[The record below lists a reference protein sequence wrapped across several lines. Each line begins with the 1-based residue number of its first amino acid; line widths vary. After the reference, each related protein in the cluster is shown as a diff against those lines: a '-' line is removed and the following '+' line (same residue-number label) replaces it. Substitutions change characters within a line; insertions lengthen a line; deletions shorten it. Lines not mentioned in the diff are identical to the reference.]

1 MQAFILPVG
10 DEILIGQITDSNSA
24 WIAQQLNL
32 HGISLRH
39 TMSVGDKHEEIV
51 EAIDFALSQADIILM
66 TGGLG
71 PTKDDITK
79 KAIADFFKVEMTFHD
94 ETWARIVRFFEKLG
108 RPVRE
113 SHKVQGWMPTN
124 ATVLTNKMGT
134 APGMWFEHE
143 GKILV
148 SMPGVPH
155 EMKYLM
161 EYEVLPRLKAKIQA
175 APIAHRTLLTAGTG
189 ESELAL
195 LLETFEETLPTHLKL
210 AYLPSL
216 GQVRLRLTG
225 RHADET
231 TLNQILDEK
240 ATEMEQLVQEY
251 VFGHGTETLEEV
263 IGKIAKAKELK
274 IGTAES
280 CTGGGIAQKLTSI
293 AGASAYFEGSI
304 VAYSYDV
311 KRKGLKVK
319 DTTLQTH
326 GAVSEETVKEMV
338 KGALKAIGCD
348 VAIAVSGIMGPSG
361 GSDEK
366 PVGTVCV
373 AVGSKKHIKTY
384 KLNLLSRTRTLNTE
398 YTIVF
403 ALNKLR
409 KFLLKM

>member
-1 MQAFILPVG
+1 MQAFIVPVG

-39 TMSVGDKHEEIV
+39 AMSVGDKHEEIV
-51 EAIDFALSQADIILM
+51 EAIDFAMSQADIILM

-79 KAIADFFKVEMTFHD
+79 KAIADFFNVEMTFHD
-94 ETWARIVRFFEKLG
+94 ETWSRIVRFFEKLG
-108 RPVRE
+108 RPVRD
-113 SHKVQGWMPTN
+113 SHKVQCWMPTN

-134 APGMWFEHE
+134 APGMWFEHD
-143 GKILV
+143 GKILI

-195 LLETFEETLPTHLKL
+195 LLDSFEDTLPENLKL
-210 AYLPSL
+210 AYLPNL

-225 RHADET
+225 RHHNENELN
-231 TLNQILDEK
+231 TLLDEK
-240 ATEMEQLVQEY
+240 AAEMEQIVQEF
-251 VFGHGTETLEEV
+251 VFGHDTETLEEV
-263 IGKIAKAKELK
+263 IGKIAKAKNLT

-280 CTGGGIAQKLTSI
+280 CTGGGIAQKLTSVP
-293 AGASAYFEGSI
+293 GSSAYFEGSI
-304 VAYSYDV
+304 IAYSYAV
-311 KRKGLKVK
+311 KRNILKVK
-319 DTTLQTH
+319 DTTLQAH
-326 GAVSEETVKEMV
+326 GAVSEATVKEMV
-338 KGALKAIGCD
+338 SGALDTLGVD
-348 VAIAVSGIMGPSG
+348 VALSVSGIMGPG
-361 GSDEK
+361 GGTDEK
-366 PVGTVCV
+366 PVGTVWL
-373 AVGSKKHIKTY
+373 AVGNKERIETHQL
-384 KLNLLSRTRTLNTE
+384 KLGRTRALNTE

-403 ALNKLR
+403 ALNMLR
-409 KFLLKM
+409 KFLLQ

>member
-39 TMSVGDKHEEIV
+39 AMSVGDKHEEIV
-51 EAIDFALSQADIILM
+51 EAIGFALSQADIILM

-94 ETWARIVRFFEKLG
+94 ETWSRIVRFFEKIG

-113 SHKVQGWMPTN
+113 SHKIQGWMPTN

-195 LLETFEETLPTHLKL
+195 LLDTFEDTLPENLKL
-210 AYLPSL
+210 AYLPNL

-225 RHADET
+225 RHDDET
-231 TLNQILDEK
+231 ALNVLLDEK
-240 ATEMEQLVQEY
+240 AAEMERIVQEY
-251 VFGHGTETLEEV
+251 VFGHDTETLEEV
-263 IGKIAKAKELK
+263 IGKIAKAKNLT

-280 CTGGGIAQKLTSI
+280 CTGGGIAQKLTAVS
-293 AGASAYFEGSI
+293 GSSAYFEGSI
-304 VAYSYDV
+304 IAYSYTV
-311 KRKGLKVK
+311 KRNSLKVK
-319 DTTLQTH
+319 ETTLQTY
-326 GAVSEETVKEMV
+326 GAVSEATVKEMV
-338 KGALKAIGCD
+338 SGALDALGVD
-348 VAIAVSGIMGPSG
+348 VALSVSGIMGPSG
-361 GSDEK
+361 GTDEK
-366 PVGTVCV
+366 PVGTVWL
-373 AVGSKKHIKTY
+373 AVGNKERIETY
-384 KLNLLSRTRTLNTE
+384 QLKLGRTRALNTE
-398 YTIVF
+398 YTVVF
-403 ALNKLR
+403 ALNMLR
-409 KFLLKM
+409 KFLLQ

>member
-1 MQAFILPVG
+1 MQAFIVPVG

-39 TMSVGDKHEEIV
+39 AMSVGDKHEEIV

-79 KAIADFFKVEMTFHD
+79 KAIADFFNVEMTFHD
-94 ETWARIVRFFEKLG
+94 ETWSRIVRFFEKLG
-108 RPVRE
+108 RPVRD
-113 SHKVQGWMPTN
+113 SHKVQCWMPTN

-134 APGMWFEHE
+134 APGMWFEHD

-195 LLETFEETLPTHLKL
+195 LLDTFEDTLPENLKL
-210 AYLPSL
+210 AYLPNL

-225 RHADET
+225 RHHDENELN
-231 TLNQILDEK
+231 TLLDEK
-240 ATEMEQLVQEY
+240 AAEMEQIVQEF
-251 VFGHGTETLEEV
+251 VFGHDTETLEEV
-263 IGKIAKAKELK
+263 IGKIAKAKNLT

-280 CTGGGIAQKLTSI
+280 CTGGGIAQKLTSVP
-293 AGASAYFEGSI
+293 GSSAYFEGSI
-304 VAYSYDV
+304 IAYSYAV
-311 KRKGLKVK
+311 KRNILKVK
-319 DTTLQTH
+319 DTTLQVH
-326 GAVSEETVKEMV
+326 GAVSEATVTEMV
-338 KGALKAIGCD
+338 SGALDSLGVD
-348 VAIAVSGIMGPSG
+348 VALSVSGIMGPG
-361 GSDEK
+361 GGTDEK
-366 PVGTVCV
+366 PVGTVWL
-373 AVGSKKHIKTY
+373 AVGNKERMETHQL
-384 KLNLLSRTRTLNTE
+384 KLGRTRALNTE
-398 YTIVF
+398 YTVVF
-403 ALNKLR
+403 ALNMLR
-409 KFLLKM
+409 KFLLQ

>member
-1 MQAFILPVG
+1 MQAFIVPVG

-39 TMSVGDKHEEIV
+39 AMSVGDKHEEIV

-79 KAIADFFKVEMTFHD
+79 KAIADFFNVEMTFHD
-94 ETWARIVRFFEKLG
+94 ETWSRIVRFFEKLG
-108 RPVRE
+108 RPVRD
-113 SHKVQGWMPTN
+113 SHKVQCWMPTN

-134 APGMWFEHE
+134 APGMWFEHD

-195 LLETFEETLPTHLKL
+195 LLDTFEDTLPENLKL
-210 AYLPSL
+210 AYLPNL

-225 RHADET
+225 RHHDENELN
-231 TLNQILDEK
+231 TLLDEK
-240 ATEMEQLVQEY
+240 AAEMEQIVQEF
-251 VFGHGTETLEEV
+251 VFGHDTETLEEV
-263 IGKIAKAKELK
+263 IGKIAKAKNLT

-280 CTGGGIAQKLTSI
+280 CTGGGIAQKLTSVP
-293 AGASAYFEGSI
+293 GSSAYFEGSI
-304 VAYSYDV
+304 IAYSYAV
-311 KRKGLKVK
+311 KRNILKVK
-319 DTTLQTH
+319 DTTLQVH
-326 GAVSEETVKEMV
+326 GAVSEATVTEMV
-338 KGALKAIGCD
+338 SGALDSLGVD
-348 VAIAVSGIMGPSG
+348 VALSVSGIMGPG
-361 GSDEK
+361 GGTDEK
-366 PVGTVCV
+366 PVGTVWL
-373 AVGSKKHIKTY
+373 AVGNKERMETHQL
-384 KLNLLSRTRTLNTE
+384 KLGRTRALNTE
-398 YTIVF
+398 YTVVF
-403 ALNKLR
+403 ALN
-409 KFLLKM
+409 